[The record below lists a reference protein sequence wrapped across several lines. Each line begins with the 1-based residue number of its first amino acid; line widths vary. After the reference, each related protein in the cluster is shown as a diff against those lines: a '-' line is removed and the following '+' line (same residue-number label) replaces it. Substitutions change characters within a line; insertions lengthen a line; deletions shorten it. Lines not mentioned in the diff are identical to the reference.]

1 MMSKKKKKNPM
12 DAIFAVL
19 DKPLQRFDPIWKA
32 EHGKGGERDRY
43 YDKTGIEKWREW
55 RGWHDTLV
63 DYKHWLK
70 NLGYM
75 GLMVAK
81 DPVHVLKGIWEYRWM
96 GSFLG
101 SFAFVDRLFE
111 GYRGPEL
118 EVAGLHGNAIVYG
131 LTQTIGT
138 VLRNDKRLGG
148 GPMSENMIGLDET
161 IPPLFT
167 AGFPT
172 LQAEPMQTLP
182 EFVICDVDQF
192 IEPYYIDVAESYGLP
207 ADVCSRCSAETGV
220 TIDDAFPIFG
230 KLEISTNQPCNASE
244 ATSMF
249 QRRRFHTYGMETYP
263 FVMAMQHNEEEGHEY
278 TEAELK
284 QAIAKIEEVY
294 GVKYDWDA
302 FFEKAKLMNEQN
314 EIEMEKWDIMATPY
328 SVLGGINES
337 LYKLVEWAL
346 INGRDPF
353 YNKVDRKVI
362 KMMRKYCDEKYE
374 PFKGKTRHR
383 AFLWGPSA
391 VYYTDFPTWT
401 QNCWGINI
409 VLNMDST
416 MGHNIINTEAP
427 DIAIKDLAK
436 FEEKGVMRH
445 HAVGGWDNVNAVW
458 DWAKRMNCDMVIC
471 NDNIACKGMNGVHS
485 MLEEQAAKLGF
496 KFVFLPHDLEDS
508 RTISRRDMRNA
519 INDYMT
525 VVMNEKPL
533 DPTLVD
539 FDDSEA
545 W

>member
-1 MMSKKKKKNPM
+1 MKKKIKTPV
-12 DAIFAVL
+12 DLI
-19 DKPLQRFDPIWKA
+19 DKALQRFDPIWKA
-32 EHGKGGERDRY
+32 ENGKGGERDRF
-43 YDKTGIEKWREW
+43 YDKTGIAKYREW
-55 RGWHDTLV
+55 RGVHDTLR
-63 DYKHWLK
+63 DYRAWLK
-70 NLGYM
+70 NLDAM
-75 GLMVAK
+75 GMMVLK

-118 EVAGLHGNAIVYG
+118 EIACIHGNAIVHA
-131 LTQTIGT
+131 LTDKIGFI
-138 VLRNDKRLGG
+138 LKNDKRLGG
-148 GPMSENMIGLDET
+148 GPESDHIVGLDET
-161 IPPLFT
+161 IPSLFM

-172 LQAEPMQTLP
+172 LYGEPMQTLP

-192 IEPYYIDVAESYGLP
+192 IEPYYIDVAESYGLS

-220 TIDDAFPIFG
+220 AIDDAFPIFG
-230 KLEISTNQPCNASE
+230 KLELSTNQPCNASE
-244 ATSMF
+244 STSMF
-249 QRRRFHTYGMETYP
+249 QRRRFARSNIESYP
-263 FVMAMQHNEEEGHEY
+263 FVFAMQHNTENGHEY
-278 TEAELK
+278 STDELK

-294 GVKYDWDA
+294 GVQYDWDA

-314 EIEMEKWDIMATPY
+314 RIEMEKWDIFATPY
-328 SVLGGINES
+328 SPLSGISES

-346 INGRDPF
+346 VNGHDKYF
-353 YNKVDRKVI
+353 NKVDRKVI
-362 KMMRKYCDEKYE
+362 KIMNDCVEKKYE
-374 PFKGKTRHR
+374 PFQGKTRHR

-401 QNCWGINI
+401 QNCWGIDI

-416 MGHNIINTEAP
+416 MGHNMINTEDP

-436 FEEKGVMRH
+436 FSEKGVMRH
-445 HAVGGWDNVNAVW
+445 HAVGGWDNVDAVW
-458 DWAKRMNCDMVIC
+458 DWARKLNCDMVIM
-471 NDNIACKGMNGVHS
+471 NDNIACKGMNGVHA
-485 MLEEQAAKLGF
+485 MMEERAREQGF
-496 KFVFLPHDLEDS
+496 HFVFLPHDLEDS
-508 RTISRRDMRNA
+508 RTISRQDMRDA

-533 DPTLVD
+533 DLTLVQ